1 MHDPEEYSLM
11 NLPRDA
17 HVEYMHKLDKAI
29 VLHSEYEEQI
39 RAIKYVTLQS
49 PVIESDQI
57 VEKIKSTDDYRGV
70 HLANTHPEVA
80 ELIGYQT

>member
-1 MHDPEEYSLM
+1 
-11 NLPRDA
+11 
-17 HVEYMHKLDKAI
+17 MHKLDKAI
-29 VLHSEYEEQI
+29 VLHADYSDQI
-39 RAIKYVTLQS
+39 RAIKDITLQS
-49 PVIESDQI
+49 PTIESKQI